1 MFASGV
7 LRSLRPLP
15 RHRTWAPCP
24 ASPGP
29 GRSMTSETS
38 NPVCAASKQSVI
50 TPSQPCAA
58 IRTRQDRFNLRPGE
72 KLKLSRVAS
81 LARDREHAL
90 NLGAMGRLLERR
102 ISEERPNGRE
112 AEVPGPH

>member
-1 MFASGV
+1 MISDPQPR
-7 LRSLRPLP
+7 LR
-15 RHRTWAPCP
+15 
-24 ASPGP
+24 GQQQ
-29 GRSMTSETS
+29 
-38 NPVCAASKQSVI
+38 QSVI

-58 IRTRQDRFNLRPGE
+58 IRTGQDRFNLGPGE
-72 KLKLSRVAS
+72 KLKLSLIAS

-102 ISEERPNGRE
+102 ISKERPNGRE